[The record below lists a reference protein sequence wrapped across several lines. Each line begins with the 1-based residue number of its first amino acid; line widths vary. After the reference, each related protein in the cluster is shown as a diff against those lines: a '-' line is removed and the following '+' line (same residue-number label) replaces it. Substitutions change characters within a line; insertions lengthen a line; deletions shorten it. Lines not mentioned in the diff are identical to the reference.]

1 MQLGVLDDLD
11 VLNVLNVL
19 DVLDVLNVLNVLDVL
34 DVLDELDE
42 LDTTVHT
49 LIPSFWLTS
58 AFFDNANGSLLTD
71 FVVAAVV
78 AAAVAAAV
86 VVWLLLPA
94 EIKGR
99 GLPDEIA
106 NSFLGTDAAFEWV
119 VVGNGGQQRTR
130 PNGTW
135 HFRNHRRAM
144 ERVPVAHP
152 APDVWFV
159 VLCAASTHVDLHH
172 AQPTQPRQ

>member
-1 MQLGVLDDLD
+1 M
-11 VLNVLNVL
+11 L
-19 DVLDVLNVLNVLDVL
+19 DVLDVLNDVL
-34 DVLDELDE
+34 DVLDGLNVLDE

>member
-11 VLNVLNVL
+11 VL
-19 DVLDVLNVLNVLDVL
+19 DVLNDVL
-34 DVLDELDE
+34 DVLDGLNVLDE

-71 FVVAAVV
+71 FVVVAVV
-78 AAAVAAAV
+78 AAAVV
-86 VVWLLLPA
+86 VWLLLWLLLPA

-159 VLCAASTHVDLHH
+159 VLCAASTHVDFHH

>member
-1 MQLGVLDDLD
+1 VQLGVLDVLD
-11 VLNVLNVL
+11 VLDVLNVL
-19 DVLDVLNVLNVLDVL
+19 DVLDVLNVLDG
-34 DVLDELDE
+34 

-49 LIPSFWLTS
+49 LIPSFWSTS
-58 AFFDNANGSLLTD
+58 AFFDNANGSL
-71 FVVAAVV
+71 AAVV

-86 VVWLLLPA
+86 VVWLLLWLLLPA

>member
-1 MQLGVLDDLD
+1 M
-11 VLNVLNVL
+11 
-19 DVLDVLNVLNVLDVL
+19 
-34 DVLDELDE
+34 
-42 LDTTVHT
+42 
-49 LIPSFWLTS
+49 
-58 AFFDNANGSLLTD
+58 
-71 FVVAAVV
+71 AAVV

-86 VVWLLLPA
+86 VVWLFLPA

>member
-1 MQLGVLDDLD
+1 VQLGVLDVLD
-11 VLNVLNVL
+11 VLDVLNVL
-19 DVLDVLNVLNVLDVL
+19 DVLDVLNVLDG
-34 DVLDELDE
+34 

-49 LIPSFWLTS
+49 LIPSFWLTP

-86 VVWLLLPA
+86 VAAAVVVWLLLWLLLPA

>member
-1 MQLGVLDDLD
+1 M
-11 VLNVLNVL
+11 LNVL
-19 DVLDVLNVLNVLDVL
+19 DV
-34 DVLDELDE
+34 LDE

-49 LIPSFWLTS
+49 LILSFWLTS

>member
-1 MQLGVLDDLD
+1 MQLGVLD
-11 VLNVLNVL
+11 VL
-19 DVLDVLNVLNVLDVL
+19 DVLDVLNVLDVL
-34 DVLDELDE
+34 DVLDE

-71 FVVAAVV
+71 FVVVAVV
-78 AAAVAAAV
+78 AAAVV
-86 VVWLLLPA
+86 VWLLLWLLLPA

>member
-1 MQLGVLDDLD
+1 MQLGVLD
-11 VLNVLNVL
+11 VL
-19 DVLDVLNVLNVLDVL
+19 DVLDVLNDVL
-34 DVLDELDE
+34 DVLDGLNVLDE

>member
-1 MQLGVLDDLD
+1 VQLGVLDVLD
-11 VLNVLNVL
+11 VLDVLNVL

-34 DVLDELDE
+34 DVLDELD
-42 LDTTVHT
+42 TTVHT
-49 LIPSFWLTS
+49 LIPFFWLTS
-58 AFFDNANGSLLTD
+58 VFFDNANGSLLTD

-78 AAAVAAAV
+78 AAAVV
-86 VVWLLLPA
+86 VWVLLWLLLPA

-106 NSFLGTDAAFEWV
+106 NSFLGADAAFEWV

>member
-11 VLNVLNVL
+11 VLNVL

-71 FVVAAVV
+71 FVV
-78 AAAVAAAV
+78 AAVAAAV

-159 VLCAASTHVDLHH
+159 VLCAASTHVDFYH
-172 AQPTQPRQ
+172 AQPTQLRQ

>member
-1 MQLGVLDDLD
+1 MQLGVLDVLD

-19 DVLDVLNVLNVLDVL
+19 DVLDVLNVLNVLNVL
-34 DVLDELDE
+34 DG

-58 AFFDNANGSLLTD
+58 AFFDNANGSLLTN

-78 AAAVAAAV
+78 AAAVV
-86 VVWLLLPA
+86 VWLLLRLLLWLLLPA